1 MKDFLENLEI
11 GENKVKLSQEEIKS
25 ILAEHGKSVKT
36 ETEKVE
42 NNIRKE
48 NEDLK
53 ATIDDLKEQISKA
66 PKSDEIESLK
76 SKIADYET
84 KEKERKEEENK
95 KIFEENLNKN
105 VLEAIG
111 DKEFVNERT
120 KNAIINEVKTALQ
133 DKANVGKSAKDIFE
147 NITKDSTDIFKN
159 KNELKDMP
167 DIQESKPV
175 EGKPTSEGIKINPMF
190 KTDF

>member
-1 MKDFLENLEI
+1 MREFLRGLELDKETI
-11 GENKVKLSQEEIKS
+11 DTIMAEHGKLITEAKEKTQELENKVK
-25 ILAEHGKSVKT
+25 
-36 ETEKVE
+36 
-42 NNIRKE
+42 
-48 NEDLK
+48 
-53 ATIDDLKEQISKA
+53 
-66 PKSDEIESLK
+66 
-76 SKIADYET
+76 DYET
-84 KEKERKEEENK
+84 KIDELSSKAETNTKIQEELDTLKKQIAEEKKKKEQEDLEAT
-95 KIFEENLNKN
+95 LNKN

-147 NITKDSTDIFKN
+147 TITKDSTDIFKN

-167 DIQESKPV
+167 DIQESKPA
-175 EGKPTSEGIKINPMF
+175 EGKSTSEGIKINPIF

>member
-1 MKDFLENLEI
+1 MREFLRGLGLDKETIDTIMAEHGKLITEAKEKTQEL
-11 GENKVKLSQEEIKS
+11 ENKVKDYESKIEELSSKAKTNTKIQEELDTLKKQI
-25 ILAEHGKSVKT
+25 AE
-36 ETEKVE
+36 EKKQ
-42 NNIRKE
+42 KE
-48 NEDLK
+48 QEDLE
-53 ATIDDLKEQISKA
+53 AT
-66 PKSDEIESLK
+66 
-76 SKIADYET
+76 
-84 KEKERKEEENK
+84 
-95 KIFEENLNKN
+95 LNKN

-147 NITKDSTDIFKN
+147 AITKDSTDIFKN